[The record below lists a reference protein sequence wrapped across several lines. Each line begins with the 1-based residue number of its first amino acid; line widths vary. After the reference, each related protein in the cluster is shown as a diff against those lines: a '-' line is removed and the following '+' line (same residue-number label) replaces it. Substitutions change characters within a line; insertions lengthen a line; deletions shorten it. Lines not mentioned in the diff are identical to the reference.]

1 MIQRV
6 QTLFLLAIVGLSTIL
21 IFKPFEIIKD
31 FNNVYL
37 VSLMP
42 GCLSDIMKPAIYGP
56 MALNFIIII
65 LTLYTIFKFKRRTK
79 QIKFCQIIL
88 VLSTLLIGGMFMF
101 TFAKTENPLA
111 VVDYTKYAFIPA
123 INIVLAFLARW
134 FIKKDDRLVRS
145 ADRIR

>member
-1 MIQRV
+1 MILRV
-6 QTLFLLAIVGLSTIL
+6 QTLFLLAIVGLSAIL

-31 FNNVYL
+31 LNNVYL
-37 VSLMP
+37 VCLMP
-42 GCLSDIMKPAIYGP
+42 GCLSDIMKPVIYGP

-88 VLSTLLIGGMFMF
+88 VLSTLLIGTMFMF
-101 TFAKTENPLA
+101 TFVKTENPLA

-123 INIVLAFLARW
+123 INIILVFLARW